1 MRRAERRAVATA
13 LILLVATLASSAA
26 EENWPQF
33 RGPGGSAV
41 AGSGSPPREWSLQKN
56 VAWIKDIPGR
66 GWSSPIVW
74 GKTIFV
80 TSAIST
86 GGAFKEPSKGIFG
99 NDYVEELVARGL
111 SEDEVLA
118 RIVSRD
124 IELSKETESIRYM
137 VYAIDAE
144 TGELLWE
151 RIAREGMPF
160 GGRHR
165 KNTYASETPA
175 TDGERLYVYFG
186 NVGLFAYRFDGELVW
201 EHRFPP
207 RPIYLDFGTAASP
220 AVDSERV
227 YVQSDNQEESFLA
240 AVDKR
245 TGKKLWKIARGVGDK
260 SMIRSG
266 WSTPFVWVTSRRSE
280 IVAVGHGLAIGYDV
294 EGKELWRLSGLTGQ
308 ATPTAIAGDGLL
320 YVGTGS
326 QGESNRPMFAVRP
339 GASGDISLAEGSDS
353 NEFVAWHDAQ
363 ASAYTSSPLFYGG
376 RIYVVNDNG
385 VLTVFDARTGERR
398 YRARVGGGGFTFS
411 SSPWAYRGHVF
422 FLSEDG
428 ETFVVKDGDAYE
440 EVGRNPLEEMTL
452 ASPAIAGDSLY
463 IRTQTKL
470 YRLSEGSSAA
480 VRSNVVSSGT
490 RRPWRNCGRGR
501 PRRVSQS
508 STADF
513 IALGMLAAP
522 VAAPTRAP
530 AMQAFVSVSPP
541 CWTVTRIVFS

>member
-1 MRRAERRAVATA
+1 MKRAESEAVATG
-13 LILLVATLASSAA
+13 LILLSTLLVPSEA

-33 RGPGGSAV
+33 RGPGGSSAV
-41 AGSGSPPREWSLQKN
+41 TSGSPPTRWSREEN
-56 VAWIKDIPGR
+56 VSWVREIPGR

-74 GKTIFV
+74 GKAIFV

-86 GGAFKEPSKGIFG
+86 DGAFKEPSKGIFG
-99 NDYVEELVARGL
+99 NDYAEALVAQGL
-111 SEDEVLA
+111 SEEEVLA
-118 RIVSRD
+118 RVVSRD
-124 IELSKETESIRYM
+124 IELSKERESIRYM

-144 TGELLWE
+144 TGALLWE
-151 RIAREGMPF
+151 RMAHEGKPF

-186 NVGLFAYRFDGELVW
+186 NVGLFAYSLEGELVW

-207 RPIYLDFGTAASP
+207 CPIYLDFGTAASP

-227 YVQSDNQEESFLA
+227 YVQSDNQEESYLA

-245 TGKKLWKIARGVGDK
+245 TGKELWKISRGVGNK

-266 WSTPFVWVTSRRSE
+266 WSTPFVWVTPLRSE
-280 IVAVGHGLAIGYDV
+280 IVALGHGLAIAYDV

-320 YVGTGS
+320 YAGTGS

-339 GASGDISLAEGSDS
+339 GASGDISLAEGSES
-353 NEFVAWHDAQ
+353 NEFVAWRNPQ
-363 ASAYTSSPLFYGG
+363 ASAYTSSPLSYGG

-385 VLTVFDARTGERR
+385 ILTVFDARTGERL

-411 SSPWAYRGHVF
+411 SSPWAYGGHVF

-428 ETFVVKDGDAYE
+428 ETFVAKDGAAYE

-452 ASPAIAGDSLY
+452 ASPAVAGDSLY
-463 IRTQTKL
+463 MRTRSKL
-470 YRLSEGSSAA
+470 YRLSDPTS
-480 VRSNVVSSGT
+480 
-490 RRPWRNCGRGR
+490 RP
-501 PRRVSQS
+501 
-508 STADF
+508 
-513 IALGMLAAP
+513 
-522 VAAPTRAP
+522 
-530 AMQAFVSVSPP
+530 
-541 CWTVTRIVFS
+541 

>member
-1 MRRAERRAVATA
+1 MKRAGRDAVATGVCLFSA
-13 LILLVATLASSAA
+13 LLASSVA

-33 RGPGGSAV
+33 RGPSGSAV
-41 AGSGSPPREWSLQKN
+41 ASAGAPPTRWSRESN
-56 VAWIKDIPGR
+56 VVWVKEIPGR

-74 GKTIFV
+74 GRKIFI

-86 GGAFKEPSKGIFG
+86 DGSFKEPSKGIFG
-99 NDYVEELVARGL
+99 NDYAAELAAQGH
-111 SEDEVLA
+111 SDDEVLA
-118 RIVSRD
+118 RVVSRD

-144 TGELLWE
+144 TGALLWE
-151 RIAREGMPF
+151 RAAHEGKPF

-175 TDGERLYVYFG
+175 TDGERVYVYFG
-186 NVGLFAYRFDGELVW
+186 NVGLFAYSLAGDLVW

-207 RPIYLDFGTAASP
+207 QPIYLDFGTAASP

-227 YVQSDNQEESFLA
+227 YVQSDNQEGSFLA

-245 TGKKLWKIARGVGDK
+245 TGKELWKIARGVGNEG
-260 SMIRSG
+260 MIRSG
-266 WSTPFVWVTSRRSE
+266 WSTPFVWVTPRRSE
-280 IVAVGHGLAIGYDV
+280 VVAVGHGLAIGYDV
-294 EGKELWRLSGLTGQ
+294 EGNPLWRLSGLTGQ

-339 GASGDISLAEGSDS
+339 GASGDISLAEGTKS
-353 NEFVAWHDAQ
+353 NEFVAWHNPQ
-363 ASAYTSSPLFYGG
+363 ASAYTSSPLSYGG

-385 VLTVFDARTGERR
+385 ILTVFDARTGERL

-411 SSPWAYRGHVF
+411 SSPWAYGGNVF

-428 ETFVVKDGDAYE
+428 DTFVAKDGAAYE

-452 ASPAIAGDSLY
+452 ASPAIAGDALY

-470 YRLSEGSSAA
+470 YRLSDGP
-480 VRSNVVSSGT
+480 T
-490 RRPWRNCGRGR
+490 TIGR
-501 PRRVSQS
+501 
-508 STADF
+508 
-513 IALGMLAAP
+513 
-522 VAAPTRAP
+522 
-530 AMQAFVSVSPP
+530 
-541 CWTVTRIVFS
+541 

>member
-1 MRRAERRAVATA
+1 LKRAGSGTGATA
-13 LILLVATLASSAA
+13 FLLLFAPTALSGA

-33 RGPGGSAV
+33 RGSGGTAV
-41 AGSGSPPREWSLQKN
+41 ATSGIPPKRWSREEN
-56 VAWIKDIPGR
+56 VSWVKEIPGR

-74 GKTIFV
+74 GKTVFV

-86 GGAFKEPSKGIFG
+86 DGAFKEPSKGIFG
-99 NDYVEELVARGL
+99 NDYAAELAAQGL
-111 SEDEVLA
+111 SDEEVLA
-118 RIVSRD
+118 RVVSRD
-124 IELSKETESIRYM
+124 IELSNETESIRYM

-144 TGELLWE
+144 TGALRWE
-151 RIAREGMPF
+151 RVAHEGKPF

-186 NVGLFAYRFDGELVW
+186 NVGLFAYGLDGELAW

-220 AVDSERV
+220 AIDSDRV

-245 TGKKLWKIARGVGDK
+245 TGKELWKVARGVGNQ

-266 WSTPFVWVTSRRSE
+266 WSTPFVWSTPGRSE
-280 IVAVGHGLAIGYDV
+280 IVTLGHGLAIGYGVD
-294 EGKELWRLSGLTGQ
+294 GKELWRLSGLSGQ

-339 GASGDISLAEGSDS
+339 GAAGDISLAEGSKS
-353 NEFVAWHDAQ
+353 NEFVAWHNPQ
-363 ASAYTSSPLFYGG
+363 ASAYTSSPVSYGG

-385 VLTVFDARTGERR
+385 ILTVLDPRTGERL

-411 SSPWAYRGHVF
+411 SSPWAYGGHVF

-428 ETFVVKDGDAYE
+428 ETFVVKEGAEYE

-452 ASPAIAGDSLY
+452 ASPAVAGDALY
-463 IRTQTKL
+463 LRTQSKL
-470 YRLSEGSSAA
+470 YRFSEIDTS
-480 VRSNVVSSGT
+480 
-490 RRPWRNCGRGR
+490 RR
-501 PRRVSQS
+501 
-508 STADF
+508 
-513 IALGMLAAP
+513 
-522 VAAPTRAP
+522 
-530 AMQAFVSVSPP
+530 
-541 CWTVTRIVFS
+541 

>member
-1 MRRAERRAVATA
+1 M
-13 LILLVATLASSAA
+13 A

-33 RGPGGSAV
+33 RGPTGSAV
-41 AGSGSPPREWSLQKN
+41 ASSGAPPTRWSREKN
-56 VAWIKDIPGR
+56 VVWVKEIPGR

-86 GGAFKEPSKGIFG
+86 DGAFKEPSKGIFG
-99 NDYVEELVARGL
+99 NDYAEELVAQGL

-118 RIVSRD
+118 RVVSRD

-144 TGELLWE
+144 TGALLWE
-151 RIAREGMPF
+151 RVAHQGKPF

-186 NVGLFAYRFDGELVW
+186 NVGLFAYRLDGELAW
-201 EHRFPP
+201 EHRFPS

-220 AVDSERV
+220 AIDGDRV

-245 TGKKLWKIARGVGDK
+245 TGQELWKIARGVGNK
-260 SMIRSG
+260 GMIRSG
-266 WSTPFVWVTSRRSE
+266 WSTPFVWVTPARSE

-308 ATPTAIAGDGLL
+308 ATPTAIASDGLL

-339 GASGDISLAEGSDS
+339 GASGDISLAEGSSS
-353 NEFVAWHDAQ
+353 NEFVAWHNPQ
-363 ASAYTSSPLFYGG
+363 ASAYTSSSLSYGG

-385 VLTVFDARTGERR
+385 ILTVFDAATGERL

-411 SSPWAYRGHVF
+411 SSPWAYGGHVF

-428 ETFVVKDGDAYE
+428 ETFVAKDGAAYE

-463 IRTQTKL
+463 IRTQSKL
-470 YRLSEGSSAA
+470 YRLTE
-480 VRSNVVSSGT
+480 
-490 RRPWRNCGRGR
+490 
-501 PRRVSQS
+501 
-508 STADF
+508 
-513 IALGMLAAP
+513 
-522 VAAPTRAP
+522 APTR
-530 AMQAFVSVSPP
+530 
-541 CWTVTRIVFS
+541 

>member
-1 MRRAERRAVATA
+1 LERAGSAVATA
-13 LILLVATLASSAA
+13 VCIFSALLASSVA

-33 RGPGGSAV
+33 RGPTGSAV
-41 AGSGSPPREWSLQKN
+41 ASSGAPPTRWSREKN
-56 VAWIKDIPGR
+56 VVWVKEIPGR

-86 GGAFKEPSKGIFG
+86 DGAFKEPSKGIFG
-99 NDYVEELVARGL
+99 NDYAEELVAQGL

-118 RIVSRD
+118 RVVSRD

-144 TGELLWE
+144 TGALLWE
-151 RIAREGMPF
+151 RVAHQGKPF

-186 NVGLFAYRFDGELVW
+186 NVGLFAYRLDGELAW
-201 EHRFPP
+201 EHRFPS

-220 AVDSERV
+220 AIDGDRV

-245 TGKKLWKIARGVGDK
+245 TGQELWKIARGVGNK
-260 SMIRSG
+260 GMIRSG
-266 WSTPFVWVTSRRSE
+266 WSTPFVWVTPARSE

-308 ATPTAIAGDGLL
+308 ATPTAIASDGLL

-339 GASGDISLAEGSDS
+339 GASGDISLAEGSSS
-353 NEFVAWHDAQ
+353 NEFVAWHNPQ
-363 ASAYTSSPLFYGG
+363 ASAYTSSSLSYGG

-385 VLTVFDARTGERR
+385 ILTVFDAATGERL

-411 SSPWAYRGHVF
+411 SSPWAYGGHVF

-428 ETFVVKDGDAYE
+428 ETFVAKDGAAYE

-463 IRTQTKL
+463 IRTQSKL
-470 YRLSEGSSAA
+470 YRLTE
-480 VRSNVVSSGT
+480 
-490 RRPWRNCGRGR
+490 
-501 PRRVSQS
+501 
-508 STADF
+508 
-513 IALGMLAAP
+513 
-522 VAAPTRAP
+522 APTR
-530 AMQAFVSVSPP
+530 
-541 CWTVTRIVFS
+541 

>member
-1 MRRAERRAVATA
+1 MRRAESKTVAA
-13 LILLVATLASSAA
+13 GLILLSGLLATSQA

-41 AGSGSPPREWSLQKN
+41 AESGSPPTKWSRYEN
-56 VAWIKDIPGR
+56 VAWVREIPGR

-74 GKTIFV
+74 GKTIFL

-86 GGAFKEPSKGIFG
+86 GGNFKEPSKGIFG
-99 NDYVEELVARGL
+99 NDYAAELVAQGL
-111 SEDEVLA
+111 SEDEVVA
-118 RIVSRD
+118 RVVSRD

-144 TGELLWE
+144 TGTLLWE
-151 RIAREGMPF
+151 RLAHEGKPF

-186 NVGLFAYRFDGELVW
+186 NVGLFAYGLEGELLW

-220 AVDSERV
+220 AIDSERV

-245 TGKKLWKIARGVGDK
+245 TGKELWKVARGVGNE

-266 WSTPFVWVTSRRSE
+266 WSTPFVWATPRGSE
-280 IVAVGHGLAIGYDV
+280 IVALGHGLAIGYGVD
-294 EGKELWRLSGLTGQ
+294 GKELWRLSGLSGQ
-308 ATPTAIAGDGLL
+308 ATPTAIAASGLL

-326 QGESNRPMFAVRP
+326 QGETNRPMFAVRP
-339 GASGDISLAEGSDS
+339 GATGDISLAEGSES
-353 NEFVAWHDAQ
+353 NEFVAWHNPR

-385 VLTVFDARTGERR
+385 ILTVFDARTGERL

-411 SSPWAYRGHVF
+411 SSPWAYAGHLF

-428 ETFVVKDGDAYE
+428 ETFVAKEGAVYE

-452 ASPAIAGDSLY
+452 ASPAIASHSLY
-463 IRTQTKL
+463 IRTQSKL
-470 YRLSEGSSAA
+470 YRLSE
-480 VRSNVVSSGT
+480 
-490 RRPWRNCGRGR
+490 P
-501 PRRVSQS
+501 
-508 STADF
+508 
-513 IALGMLAAP
+513 
-522 VAAPTRAP
+522 AP
-530 AMQAFVSVSPP
+530 AL
-541 CWTVTRIVFS
+541 RH

>member
-1 MRRAERRAVATA
+1 MKRAESAAVAIGVVLLSA
-13 LILLVATLASSAA
+13 LVPSWGA

-33 RGPGGSAV
+33 RGPGGSSV
-41 AGSGSPPREWSLQKN
+41 VSRGSPPTRWSRQEN
-56 VAWIKDIPGR
+56 VAWVREIPGR

-86 GGAFKEPSKGIFG
+86 DGAFKEPSKGIFG
-99 NDYVEELVARGL
+99 NDYAAELSAQGL
-111 SEDEVLA
+111 SDEEVLS
-118 RIVSRD
+118 RVVTRD

-144 TGELLWE
+144 TGALLWE
-151 RIAREGMPF
+151 RAAHEGKPF

-186 NVGLFAYRFDGELVW
+186 NVGLFAYGLDGELAW

-207 RPIYLDFGTAASP
+207 PPIYLDFGTAASP

-227 YVQSDNQEESFLA
+227 YVQCDNQEESFLA

-245 TGKKLWKIARGVGDK
+245 TGKELWKIARGVGNEG
-260 SMIRSG
+260 MIRSG
-266 WSTPFVWVTSRRSE
+266 WSTPFVWVTPQRSE
-280 IVAVGHGLAIGYDV
+280 IVALGHGLAIGYDV
-294 EGKELWRLSGLTGQ
+294 DGKELWRLSGLTGQ
-308 ATPTAIAGDGLL
+308 ATPTAIAGDGLV

-326 QGESNRPMFAVRP
+326 QGESNRPIFAVRP
-339 GASGDISLAEGSDS
+339 GASGDISVAEGSPAS
-353 NEFVAWHDAQ
+353 EFVAWHNPQ

-376 RIYVVNDNG
+376 RIYIVNDNG
-385 VLTVFDARTGERR
+385 ILTVLDASKGERL

-411 SSPWAYRGHVF
+411 SSPWAYGGHVF

-428 ETFVVKDGDAYE
+428 ETFVAKDGAAYE

-463 IRTQTKL
+463 VRTQSKL
-470 YRLSEGSSAA
+470 YRFSE
-480 VRSNVVSSGT
+480 
-490 RRPWRNCGRGR
+490 
-501 PRRVSQS
+501 
-508 STADF
+508 
-513 IALGMLAAP
+513 AP
-522 VAAPTRAP
+522 ELPH
-530 AMQAFVSVSPP
+530 
-541 CWTVTRIVFS
+541 